1 MNSLQEVC
9 DLLTENERRAQIV
22 INNTKKVLES
32 WDIDKAIAD
41 GKKQVELLKAGYKP
55 SQVLEMMKEE

>member
-9 DLLTENERRAQIV
+9 GLLADNARRAQIV
-22 INNTKKVLES
+22 INNTKKVLEG